1 MEPVSD
7 EFLRDACLHAGVA
20 MIAADANLNVRFW
33 NRAATRIFGGSAESM
48 YGQPIASI
56 VPHER
61 RELAE
66 RLIGR
71 TLQSGEVTE
80 FEFPLRDAAGHAVYL
95 AITVSPIINT
105 KGSHAGVTIHIRD
118 VTRRIEAERSMAQ
131 SRKMAALGTMA
142 GAISHHFN
150 NLLCG
155 LITSADFA
163 RDSTDPQVL
172 QRTLRAV
179 VPILNRASVL
189 TRNLLAFAEGDHSH
203 SPPEN
208 VTTIVTR
215 FMESVKAVAV
225 VRKVE
230 IRSNLQPVNAELPA
244 KQLTTILDCLAA
256 NASEAM
262 PNGGVL
268 TLELEPAANGRE
280 FVLRVSDTGPGIPED
295 QLTRV
300 FEPFF
305 TTKGLDATGSAD
317 HPGLGLA
324 VVHGIVRDLG
334 GSVTFCSSPESGTT
348 FSVRLPCQSKTP
360 AT

>member
-20 MIAADANLNVRFW
+20 MIAADAELRIRFW
-33 NRAATRIFGGSAESM
+33 NREATRVFGGSAESM
-48 YGQPIASI
+48 YGQHITTI

-61 RELAE
+61 RALAD

-71 TLQSGEVTE
+71 TLASGEATE
-80 FEFPLRDAAGHAVYL
+80 FEFPYRNAAADLVYL
-95 AITVSPIINT
+95 AITVSPVINQQG
-105 KGSHAGVTIHIRD
+105 KGVGVTIHIRD
-118 VTRRIEAERSMAQ
+118 VTRRIEAERSMSQ

-150 NLLCG
+150 NMLGG

-163 RDSTDPQVL
+163 RDSNDPQVL
-172 QRTLRAV
+172 RRTLHAMI
-179 VPILNRASVL
+179 PILNRASTL
-189 TRNLLAFAEGDHSH
+189 TRNLLAFAEGDHTH

-208 VTTIVTR
+208 VTTIVLR
-215 FMESVKAVAV
+215 FIESVKAVAD

-230 IRSNLQPVNAELPA
+230 IRANIRPVNAELPA
-244 KQLTTILDCLAA
+244 KQLTTVLDCLAA
-256 NASEAM
+256 NAAEAM
-262 PNGGVL
+262 PQGGVL
-268 TLELEPAANGRE
+268 TVELEPMASE
-280 FVLRVSDTGPGIPED
+280 QDFVLRVSDSGHGIPED
-295 QLTRV
+295 KLTRV

-305 TTKGLDATGSAD
+305 TTKGGDPAGSVD

-334 GSVTFCSSPESGTT
+334 GSVTFCSSAETGTT
-348 FSVRLPCQSKTP
+348 FSVRFPGQPRTV

>member
-1 MEPVSD
+1 MESVSD

-20 MIAADANLNVRFW
+20 MIAADADLRVRFW
-33 NRAATRIFGGSAESM
+33 NSAATRIFGGSAESM
-48 YGQPIASI
+48 YGQHISSI

-61 RELAE
+61 RDLASRMIE
-66 RLIGR
+66 R
-71 TLQSGEVTE
+71 TLHSGEVTE
-80 FEFPLRDAAGHAVYL
+80 FEFPLRDAVGQATYL
-95 AITVSPIINT
+95 AITVSPIINQ
-105 KGSHAGVTIHIRD
+105 KGEHVGVTIHIRD
-118 VTRRIEAERSMAQ
+118 VTRRIDAERSMGQ
-131 SRKMAALGTMA
+131 TRKMAALGTMA

-172 QRTLRAV
+172 QRTLRAI
-179 VPILNRASVL
+179 VPILNRASSL
-189 TRNLLAFAEGDHSH
+189 TKNLLAFAEGDHTH

-208 VTTIVTR
+208 ATTIVTR
-215 FMESVKAVAV
+215 FVESIKAVAA

-230 IRSNLQPVNAELPA
+230 IRTSIRPVDAQVPA

-262 PNGGVL
+262 PDGGTL
-268 TLELEPAANGRE
+268 TLELEPMAEGQE
-280 FVLRVSDTGPGIPED
+280 FVLRVSDTGRGIPEE

-305 TTKGLDATGSAD
+305 TTKGLDTTGSAD

-348 FSVRLPCQSKTP
+348 FSVRLPSRPKNP
-360 AT
+360 VA